1 MATERRGRRGGVKLP
16 GLQRIRLE
24 RGYTVRGLAEAAGIN
39 PATVTAIE
47 QGHRG
52 AQGST
57 LRTLAKALGVEMSEL
72 VGTPAPEVR
81 RADPVEIAMAFAARG
96 AAERSGRDPRAVY
109 AELENGTLTV
119 EDILGGAGGRRGD
132 DPFERA
138 RLAAS
143 SYAGLAEV
151 DRSGERPADG
161 EGSSDEI
168 SEQRAGRLRV

>member
-1 MATERRGRRGGVKLP
+1 MATEKRGRRGGVMLP
-16 GLQRIRLE
+16 SLQRIRLE
-24 RGYTVRGLAEAAGIN
+24 RGYTVRGLAEAAGVN

-57 LRTLAKALGVEMSEL
+57 LRKMAKALGVETSDL
-72 VGTPAPEVR
+72 VGTQVPEAR
-81 RADPVEIAMAFAARG
+81 RADPMELAMALAARG
-96 AAERSGRDPRAVY
+96 AADLSGRDPRAVY
-109 AELENGTLTV
+109 ADLAKGTLTV

-143 SYAGLAEV
+143 SYVGLAEV
-151 DRSGERPADG
+151 DRSGERLADG
-161 EGSSDEI
+161 EGASDEI